1 MDVSV
6 IFSQMAQ
13 LFLVM
18 ATGYGLYKWGQI
30 DDGFYSRLNRFVLN
44 VTMPAMI
51 LGSVLTGSRTVS
63 IHGPSMAAAC
73 LILTVLLPVL
83 SCLTAGFL
91 PVKQEDRGLY
101 AFMMM
106 YPNVGFMGFPVMKFI
121 FGNDSVLAT
130 SVINLCFNVSLFT
143 LGPVAMGM
151 NGGGRGTGKQ
161 PNSFS
166 LKIFLSPG
174 IIASVCAVIFY
185 GFHIPC
191 PSAAGNALNLIGSM
205 TTPLAMM
212 LIGVILAKIPFGEV
226 WRDWRLYLFSL
237 LIQLILPA
245 AAWPV
250 LTFLIPDTLIRGI
263 TLIILAMPV
272 ANSAV
277 IFAGEYGKDEILA
290 AKTVFLSTFM
300 SMVTIPLIAVWFLVP
315 IG

>member
-6 IFSQMAQ
+6 ILSQMAQ

-18 ATGYGLYKWGQI
+18 AAGYGLYKCGQI
-30 DDGFYSRLNRFVLN
+30 DDRFYSRLNRFVLN

-63 IHGPSMAAAC
+63 IHGPSMAATC

-83 SCLTAGFL
+83 FCFTAGFL

-106 YPNVGFMGFPVMKFI
+106 YPNVGFMGFPVMKSI
-121 FGNDSVLAT
+121 FGNNSILAT

-143 LGPVAMGM
+143 LGPVAMGI
-151 NGGGRGTGKQ
+151 NGGRNGTGKQ
-161 PNSFS
+161 
-166 LKIFLSPG
+166 K
-174 IIASVCAVIFY
+174 VIFY
-185 GFHIPC
+185 VFHIPC

-212 LIGVILAKIPFGEV
+212 LIGVILARIPLGEV
-226 WRDWRLYLFSL
+226 WRDRHVYLFSL
-237 LIQLILPA
+237 LIQLIIPVST
-245 AAWPV
+245 WPV
-250 LTFLIPDTLIRGI
+250 LKFFIPDTLIRGI

-290 AKTVFLSTFM
+290 AKMVRHRESRLAGLSI
-300 SMVTIPLIAVWFLVP
+300 SLSVWFPYLP
-315 IG
+315 TPKP